1 MTSSTMSPDSP
12 TIDNNPGT
20 TAPYDRKTL
29 YALLAILGIAF
40 VLRVWGIGFGLPY
53 DFTPDELHE
62 IVRALKLGAG
72 EYSWSAGK
80 GGLYYFLFLEY
91 GVLYVYWWITGVVSN
106 PTDFALHYLQDPS
119 AFYLAGRITVALMGT
134 ATCLVVYHL
143 GRRLYDWK
151 VGLAAAF
158 IGATAHYHGL
168 WSHYINVDIGMTLA
182 VFASFLAYT
191 EYERNQRRRWLV
203 GAGAL
208 AGIAFAFKLPGA
220 IALLPLLLAIS
231 SPFSKWA
238 TPIKPLK
245 EASILFL
252 AMLLTSSAI
261 APENIA
267 KLDSF
272 PARFSAGLF
281 SESAA
286 QETEVDSGIEQAEFD
301 DSVQDVT
308 IFQGS
313 EYVSILM
320 LNTYVVLTFA
330 ALLGAAIGIWQRRR
344 WDIIWC
350 VYIAVFLGVMTA
362 ADRPGAE
369 RYMLPIVPAL
379 WLLAA
384 SAAREI
390 SRRRSP
396 IMIATVA
403 AIVAIPLF
411 ALIRHDYTW
420 TQPDTRVMGKT
431 WIEDNVPSGAKILMD
446 GMRYRF
452 IQSPPL
458 NPDQSTVD
466 RRLRSAAAEDHLSRG
481 VSSRTLSLYAEAM
494 ARIDG
499 PRYELYSTVWGLN
512 VEDLS
517 FYVDSCF
524 DYIVTSSQN
533 SKRFTDPKQAKK
545 YPTSAR
551 FYQQL
556 PEDTRFEEVYS
567 ANPAAWQIHGP
578 SIAIYRV
585 LSSCE

>member
-1 MTSSTMSPDSP
+1 M
-12 TIDNNPGT
+12 G
-20 TAPYDRKTL
+20 
-29 YALLAILGIAF
+29 
-40 VLRVWGIGFGLPY
+40 LRLWGIGFGLPY

-72 EYSWSAGK
+72 EYSWTPGK

-91 GVLYVYWWITGVVSN
+91 GLLFVYWWITGVVSN

-119 AFYLAGRITVALMGT
+119 AFYLAGRITVAIMGT
-134 ATCLVVYHL
+134 VTCLVVYML

-182 VFASFLAYT
+182 VYASILAYV
-191 EYERNQRRRWLV
+191 EYERTQQRRWLI

-208 AGIAFAFKLPGA
+208 AGVAFAFKLPGA
-220 IALLPLLLAIS
+220 IVALPLLLAIS
-231 SPFSKWA
+231 FPVEKWA
-238 TPIKPLK
+238 APGKPLK
-245 EASILFL
+245 QSIVLLL
-252 AMLLTSSAI
+252 AMLVTSAVL

-267 KLDSF
+267 EIRSF
-272 PARFSAGLF
+272 PERFSISLIGD
-281 SESAA
+281 SEA
-286 QETEVDSGIEQAEFD
+286 QDVGVVDSIVESEFD

-313 EYVSILM
+313 TYISILI

-330 ALLGAAIGIWQRRR
+330 ALLGAAIGIWRRRR
-344 WDIIWC
+344 WDIIWS
-350 VYIAVFLGVMTA
+350 VFIAVFLVVMTA

-379 WLLAA
+379 WILAA
-384 SAAREI
+384 SASAEI
-390 SRRRSP
+390 SRRRTQF
-396 IMIATVA
+396 MIVTVA
-403 AIVAIPLF
+403 AIVAVPF
-411 ALIRHDYTW
+411 YALIHRDYTW
-420 TQPDTRVMGKT
+420 TRPDTRILGKE
-431 WIEDNVPSGAKILMD
+431 WIEKHVTSGAKILMD

-481 VSSRTLSLYAEAM
+481 VSKRTLALYAEAM
-494 ARIDG
+494 ARVDG
-499 PRYELYSTVWGLN
+499 PRYKLYSTVWGLD
-512 VEDLS
+512 VQDLS
-517 FYVDSCF
+517 YYVDSCF

-533 SKRFTDPKQAKK
+533 SHRFTKPQQAQK
-545 YPTSAR
+545 YPKSAE
-551 FYQQL
+551 FYRQL
-556 PEDTRFEEVYS
+556 PKDPRFEEVYS
-567 ANPAAWQIHGP
+567 VEPALWQVQGP
-578 SIAIYRV
+578 SIKIYRV
-585 LSSCE
+585 SSSCE